1 MSTNAPQ
8 FFELLIASTKE
19 ILAGK
24 KRHCQKLRQAGG
36 DLIQPI
42 HPSATAIDEITSAK
56 TEAKKGLSFILT
68 KGT

>member
-1 MSTNAPQ
+1 MSANAPQ
-8 FFELLIASTKE
+8 FFELLIASTRDF
-19 ILAGK
+19 GRK